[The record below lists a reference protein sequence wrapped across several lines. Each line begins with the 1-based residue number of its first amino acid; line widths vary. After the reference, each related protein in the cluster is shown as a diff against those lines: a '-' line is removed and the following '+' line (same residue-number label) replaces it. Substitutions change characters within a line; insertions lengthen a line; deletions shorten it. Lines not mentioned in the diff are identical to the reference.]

1 MVLKQQEILNTRK
14 EGRLGPNLLSLDGL
28 VGRLG
33 VLCVAAGYSGDGGH
47 HNLSALNLALQLWI
61 LRLYF
66 AWGQLGR
73 IHLPGKTSR

>member
-1 MVLKQQEILNTRK
+1 MK
-14 EGRLGPNLLSLDGL
+14 PYLLSLDGL

-33 VLCVAAGYSGDGGH
+33 VLGVAAGDPGDGGH

-66 AWGQLGR
+66 VWGQLGR